1 MKLTF
6 VRRVSGLLT
15 GLLATIALSSCQIG
29 EQIDGREIK
38 DRLIRNSRFFAVGLF
53 AYFLFGCTI
62 NVYKNGETESSIDG
76 ETSQTP
82 SAVAHDTGN
91 TDSEN
96 DRTGTVSAASVM
108 AISTTPSG
116 ALVSYDDSVALE
128 VVLSVQAYV
137 SCFYQ
142 QDDGHVIKLF
152 PNRIIPLYRLESG
165 EVLRI
170 PGANGFRVL
179 TSEAET
185 SDSYMCLASSEDV
198 TPDLPLIFQANTFQ
212 KIPVDNFDRLF
223 DVYRKSTKNNL
234 VARVLEVPVSQ
245 PAR

>member
-1 MKLTF
+1 
-6 VRRVSGLLT
+6 
-15 GLLATIALSSCQIG
+15 
-29 EQIDGREIK
+29 
-38 DRLIRNSRFFAVGLF
+38 
-53 AYFLFGCTI
+53 
-62 NVYKNGETESSIDG
+62 
-76 ETSQTP
+76 
-82 SAVAHDTGN
+82 
-91 TDSEN
+91 
-96 DRTGTVSAASVM
+96 
-108 AISTTPSG
+108 
-116 ALVSYDDSVALE
+116 
-128 VVLSVQAYV
+128 VQAYV

-142 QDDGHVIKLF
+142 QDDGHIIKLF

-179 TSEAET
+179 TSEVET

-223 DVYRKSTKNNL
+223 DVYRKSTKDNL

-245 PAR
+245 PVR

>member
-1 MKLTF
+1 MAEL
-6 VRRVSGLLT
+6 RVIEGQRSAST
-15 GLLATIALSSCQIG
+15 Y
-29 EQIDGREIK
+29 
-38 DRLIRNSRFFAVGLF
+38 RNASFCIMALF
-53 AYFLFGCTI
+53 ACLLCGCTI
-62 NVYKNGETESSIDG
+62 NIYKNGEPEGSVSG
-76 ETSQTP
+76 
-82 SAVAHDTGN
+82 VA
-91 TDSEN
+91 SEPRSDIEN
-96 DRTGTVSAASVM
+96 GIVNAGSVAQSERTGTVSAASVM

-198 TPDLPLIFQANTFQ
+198 TTDLPLIFQANTFQ

-245 PAR
+245 PVR